1 MNKGLRLVY
10 PYRPEAKIK
19 LKIVSFFLVSFL
31 VLPTLSGA
39 RIQKVAAITENNPGK
54 TGVSLDSEE
63 LAFFV
68 LINDYRRQNGLESLS
83 LSPTLT
89 LASHEHSLDMAAY
102 DYFSHDS
109 LDGRTLADRV
119 LDAGYIYQTPVGE
132 NLAAGYPTAIE
143 AFEAWKAS
151 PDHNVNMLFGRFKVI
166 GVGRV
171 PDSARYYYWTT
182 DFGGFVDSIAKRLY
196 GQTSSETAIAVS
208 QKGWP
213 NGSKVAIIARDDYF
227 ADALAGG
234 PLAKYVTYK
243 YGKQAPILLSDPHK
257 LTEKTREEIQ
267 RLGVEK
273 IYVIGGEGAVDNN
286 VANQLDAIP
295 GATVERLWG
304 QTAYGTALAI
314 KGEMVLI
321 SAQSG
326 AAPPNTAIITT
337 GENFPDS
344 LVISGPAAS
353 KNMPILLVKPFSEE
367 PEPETKLALQGIKS
381 VIIVGGPG
389 AVHPQL
395 ENWLRANKY
404 NVLTRL
410 WGLSEYDTAI
420 DVASSGNSIFNFN
433 KQTTLVTRGDYFT
446 DALAGGAYASQGPY
460 PMILVNTDFIPQITN
475 LWFQGYKDQIDTV
488 YILGGWGAVSDGV
501 MGKIESS
508 FL

>member
-1 MNKGLRLVY
+1 
-10 PYRPEAKIK
+10 
-19 LKIVSFFLVSFL
+19 
-31 VLPTLSGA
+31 
-39 RIQKVAAITENNPGK
+39 
-54 TGVSLDSEE
+54 
-63 LAFFV
+63 
-68 LINDYRRQNGLESLS
+68 
-83 LSPTLT
+83 
-89 LASHEHSLDMAAY
+89 
-102 DYFSHDS
+102 
-109 LDGRTLADRV
+109 
-119 LDAGYIYQTPVGE
+119 
-132 NLAAGYPTAIE
+132 
-143 AFEAWKAS
+143 
-151 PDHNVNMLFGRFKVI
+151 
-166 GVGRV
+166 
-171 PDSARYYYWTT
+171 
-182 DFGGFVDSIAKRLY
+182 
-196 GQTSSETAIAVS
+196 
-208 QKGWP
+208 
-213 NGSKVAIIARDDYF
+213 
-227 ADALAGG
+227 
-234 PLAKYVTYK
+234 
-243 YGKQAPILLSDPHK
+243 
-257 LTEKTREEIQ
+257 
-267 RLGVEK
+267 
-273 IYVIGGEGAVDNN
+273 
-286 VANQLDAIP
+286 
-295 GATVERLWG
+295 
-304 QTAYGTALAI
+304 
-314 KGEMVLI
+314 
-321 SAQSG
+321 
-326 AAPPNTAIITT
+326 
-337 GENFPDS
+337 DS